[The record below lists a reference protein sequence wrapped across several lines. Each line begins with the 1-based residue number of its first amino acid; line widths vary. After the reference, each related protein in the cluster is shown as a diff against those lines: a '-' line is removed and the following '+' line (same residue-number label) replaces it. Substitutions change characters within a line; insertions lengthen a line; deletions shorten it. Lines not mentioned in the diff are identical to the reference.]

1 MRKNETI
8 KKEGEEMTNFSRELT
23 AKRIKDL
30 RIKNGYT
37 IEQLADLI
45 GVSKGT
51 VSKWENGYVGTIKQS
66 KLVILSE
73 ILHCSPLY
81 LLGIEE
87 EIEQDDNPDTKTHY
101 VSNHTKE
108 IAEQIFNNKE
118 LRLLFD
124 AAKDASPEDLKTV
137 HTMLTAL
144 KKKEG

>member
-51 VSKWENGYVGTIKQS
+51 VSSRQTKKRW
-66 KLVILSE
+66 LSNT
-73 ILHCSPLY
+73 LPPL
-81 LLGIEE
+81 
-87 EIEQDDNPDTKTHY
+87 
-101 VSNHTKE
+101 
-108 IAEQIFNNKE
+108 IFC
-118 LRLLFD
+118 LLFLH
-124 AAKDASPEDLKTV
+124 SFCHL
-137 HTMLTAL
+137 
-144 KKKEG
+144 